1 MFTSKTAK
9 ATNRIG
15 ATTLW
20 RVKSH
25 KPQPVSRLYSD
36 IKISTEPDIL
46 ASHRSQ
52 HISIDYSKRTN
63 SCKAP
68 YVSKAVECSRLTYLH
83 LKSNVAETWPSV
95 SMNSAMVSSLR
106 CLVLSKKRIAWLSD
120 HFQILEDLEILLIMD
135 DPSNVA
141 FFSVYGWIYI
151 GGRSPVLCATG
162 LMFGPKAESIG
173 VSQGHRLKKK
183 KKKKKK
189 KNVGTLHA

>member
-1 MFTSKTAK
+1 MHVNSVAKQELHNTHTPLRYFEVRKMLFQLFCITFRRFFRAMFTSKTAK

-68 YVSKAVECSRLTYLH
+68 YGEQTFTPDCSANRKPTF
-83 LKSNVAETWPSV
+83 
-95 SMNSAMVSSLR
+95 SSSENR
-106 CLVLSKKRIAWLSD
+106 
-120 HFQILEDLEILLIMD
+120 
-135 DPSNVA
+135 
-141 FFSVYGWIYI
+141 
-151 GGRSPVLCATG
+151 
-162 LMFGPKAESIG
+162 
-173 VSQGHRLKKK
+173 
-183 KKKKKK
+183 
-189 KNVGTLHA
+189 